1 MPSPK
6 EETSPGLAAKALRRT
21 SGLLSSKGK
30 PLVDLSQTA
39 LHPSNTA
46 MALQAEKKPP
56 RLSTEAMGNALGTFK
71 RHLSIQRAKPKRTPT
86 ASDTF
91 DSAPQPLTQYRAS
104 SEQSLDASPAGVVP
118 LPLSTI
124 EEKHMSNF
132 PDDVTVPVLLQVG
145 IPMLKVSEKN
155 VKTRTFKIDPDQGL
169 ILWDSKKSGISK
181 YKSTFALYCVDSG
194 SSCDGEH

>member
-6 EETSPGLAAKALRRT
+6 EESSPGLAAKALRRT

-30 PLVDLSQTA
+30 PLVDLSQA
-39 LHPSNTA
+39 APNPSNTT
-46 MALQAEKKPP
+46 MALQAEKKPL

-71 RHLSIQRAKPKRTPT
+71 RHLSIQRAKPKRTPV
-86 ASDTF
+86 APDTF
-91 DSAPQPLTQYRAS
+91 GSTPPPPDQNRPS
-104 SEQSLDASPAGVVP
+104 SERSLDTPPAGETP
-118 LPLSTI
+118 LPLSAI
-124 EEKHMSNF
+124 EEKHMSTF
-132 PDDVTVPVLLQVG
+132 PDDVKVPVLLQVG

-181 YKSTFALYCVDSG
+181 YKLTFCTLLC
-194 SSCDGEH
+194 

>member
-1 MPSPK
+1 MPNPND
-6 EETSPGLAAKALRRT
+6 EAAPGLAARALRRT

-30 PLVDLSQTA
+30 PLVDLSQAAPT
-39 LHPSNTA
+39 PSNTA
-46 MALQAEKKPP
+46 MALQTDKKSR

-71 RHLSIQRAKPKRTPT
+71 RRLSLQRAKHRRT

-91 DSAPQPLTQYRAS
+91 GSVPSPLDHYRAS
-104 SEQSLDASPAGVVP
+104 SEQSLGISPAGEAP
-118 LPLSTI
+118 LPLSAI
-124 EEKHMSNF
+124 EEKPISTF
-132 PDDVTVPVLLQVG
+132 PDDVKVPVLLQVG

-181 YKSTFALYCVDSG
+181 YK
-194 SSCDGEH
+194 